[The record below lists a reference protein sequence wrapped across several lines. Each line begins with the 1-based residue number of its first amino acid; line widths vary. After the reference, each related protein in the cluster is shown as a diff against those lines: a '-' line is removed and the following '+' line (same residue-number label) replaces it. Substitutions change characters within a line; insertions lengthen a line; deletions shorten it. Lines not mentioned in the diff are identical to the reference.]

1 MKCNTEIDKFPKFQT
16 VQKSFERCDHY
27 LMADCGIKAD
37 TGTYGKTQ
45 VYIFVIQYSD
55 IHGGVMRRRKNLF
68 QSTVD
73 VRRKSQTSG
82 EVIT

>member
-1 MKCNTEIDKFPKFQT
+1 MKCDTKIGKFPEFQA
-16 VQKSFERCDHY
+16 VQKSFERRDHY

-37 TGTYGKTQ
+37 TGTYGKTP
-45 VYIFVIQYSD
+45 VFIFIIQYTD
-55 IHGGVMRRRKNLF
+55 IHGGVVRRRKNLF

-82 EVIT
+82 KVIA